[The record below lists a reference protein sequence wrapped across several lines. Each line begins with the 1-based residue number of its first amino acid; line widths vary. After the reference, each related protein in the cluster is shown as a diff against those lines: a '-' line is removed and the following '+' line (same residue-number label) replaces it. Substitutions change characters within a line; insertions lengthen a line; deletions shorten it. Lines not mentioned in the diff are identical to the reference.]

1 MECQIVFQCDC
12 NQKTYP
18 SKQALTQHQK
28 TKNHVAWRERNELKQ
43 LKIELTD
50 KTNTIVALTNQN
62 GLLKELN
69 QILVQQ
75 IGYLKTHSCVS

>member
-50 KTNTIVALTNQN
+50 KTNTIVALTNQID
-62 GLLKELN
+62 LLKELN

-75 IGYLKTHSCVS
+75 IGHLKTQRCVD